1 MLSDETYQT
10 ILDGF
15 DGIAYLADIETYELL
30 YINKKL
36 ASYLNIGGA
45 DEYADKKCYNVL
57 QEKDA
62 PCPFCTNALLSP
74 GNPKNWERYHPKLR
88 RFFELKDSVVEIDGR
103 KLRLEFGIDITHIKN
118 YVDTVEKNY
127 SREQILTNCAKM
139 LCMEENPDFAVS
151 TILEQLVLY
160 FDADRSYIFE
170 YSPQRGEMSA
180 THVYV
185 RPQAKPFRNVLS
197 AVGQKELQK
206 WLGQFCDENQVYLQ
220 TVETDFAS
228 FPELHGAFGERG
240 IKNLLVCPIYG
251 KGKFLGILGV
261 DSAKSN
267 LDGKELICTVALFIA
282 DNLRKRRTIEKLNY
296 LSETDDLTGVY
307 NRNKFNA
314 VVYEI
319 RQKQGHFGI
328 IYADVNGLKK
338 INDTCGHQK
347 GDELLQNASA
357 FLKKFFEKQIYRVGG
372 DEFVI
377 IMQDISKEEF
387 DAVLA
392 RFTECLNKEQSIS
405 LSVGECYC
413 TEQFIDEALKKAD
426 EIMFERKRQYYA
438 RQNRG

>member
-1 MLSDETYQT
+1 MLSKETYQT

-15 DGIAYLADIETYELL
+15 DGIAYLADIETYKLL

-36 ASYLNIGGA
+36 ASYLNINGPDG
-45 DEYADKKCYNVL
+45 YADKKCYEVL
-57 QEKDA
+57 QEKNA

-74 GNPKNWERYHPKLR
+74 DNPQNWERYHPKLQ
-88 RFFELKDSVVEIDGR
+88 RFFELKDSVVEIDGK

-127 SREQILTNCAKM
+127 SREQTLTNCAKM
-139 LCMEENPDFAVS
+139 LCMEENLDFAVS
-151 TILEQLVLY
+151 TILEQVVL
-160 FDADRSYIFE
+160 FFGADRSYVFE
-170 YSPQRGEMSA
+170 YNPQLYEMSA

-206 WLGQFCDENQVYLQ
+206 WLSQFCDENQVYLQ
-220 TVETDFAS
+220 TVETDFAP
-228 FPELHGAFGERG
+228 FPELHSAFAKRG
-240 IKNLLVCPIYG
+240 IKNLLICPVYS
-251 KGKFLGILGV
+251 KGRFLGILGV
-261 DSAKSN
+261 DNARGN

-296 LSETDDLTGVY
+296 LSETDELTGVY

-338 INDTCGHQK
+338 TNDTYGHQK
-347 GDELLQNASA
+347 GDELLQNAGA
-357 FLKKFFEKQIYRVGG
+357 FLKKFFGNRIYRVGG

-377 IMQDISKEEF
+377 IMQDIPKEEF

-392 RFTECLNKEQSIS
+392 RFAECLAKEQNIS

-413 TEQFIDEALKKAD
+413 TEQFIDEALQKAD

-438 RQNRG
+438 RQIR